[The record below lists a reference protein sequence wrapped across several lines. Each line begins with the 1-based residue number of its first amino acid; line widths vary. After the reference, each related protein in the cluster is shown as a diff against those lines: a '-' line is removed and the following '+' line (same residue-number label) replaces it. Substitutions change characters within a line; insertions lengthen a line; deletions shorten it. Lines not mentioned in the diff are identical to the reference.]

1 MHGRTFRGSERA
13 QRRAARQLKVPQDA
27 LLNLQRGV
35 GNQHV
40 GQILD
45 RFKADE
51 ADARPETKQGP
62 TLELPGLGTFDLAS
76 LQIDP
81 NRTQVNITLEV
92 NDKTLE
98 LQRAMLAGKHFPEAT
113 IKQGPLT
120 IKLKD
125 VYLTNFS
132 VSGGTDKPMASIS
145 LDYRNIDQKYT
156 PDDDAD

>member
-1 MHGRTFRGSERA
+1 MHGRTFRGAERA

-45 RFKADE
+45 RFKTDE
-51 ADARPETKQGP
+51 LDARPETKKGP

-81 NRTQVNITLEV
+81 NRSEVHVSIEIT
-92 NDKTLE
+92 DKVLE

-132 VSGGTDKPMASIS
+132 VGAGGDKPIASIS
-145 LDYRNIDQKYT
+145 LDYRNIDQQYT
-156 PDDDAD
+156 PGDDAD

>member
-1 MHGRTFRGSERA
+1 MHGRTFRGAERA

-40 GQILD
+40 GHILD

-51 ADARPETKQGP
+51 RDARPETKKGP

-76 LQIDP
+76 LQIDQ
-81 NRTQVNITLEV
+81 NNTAVNVTLEV
-92 NDKTLE
+92 TDKTLE

-113 IKQGPLT
+113 IKHGPLT

-125 VYLTNFS
+125 VYLSNFS
-132 VSGGTDKPMASIS
+132 IGSGGE
-145 LDYRNIDQKYT
+145 T
-156 PDDDAD
+156 PVV